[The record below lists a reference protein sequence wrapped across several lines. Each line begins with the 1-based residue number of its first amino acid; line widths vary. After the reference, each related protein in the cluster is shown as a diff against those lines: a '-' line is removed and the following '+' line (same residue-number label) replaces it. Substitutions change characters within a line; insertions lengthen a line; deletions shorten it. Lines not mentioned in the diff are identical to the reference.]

1 MLSAKYISATYL
13 RLFRIKMLTPAKKR
27 FSSSIDIP
35 QIIKEP
41 IITFKKRGKMLVRL
55 SALLATC
62 LMKITS

>member
-1 MLSAKYISATYL
+1 
-13 RLFRIKMLTPAKKR
+13 MLTPAKKR

-41 IITFKKRGKMLVRL
+41 IITFKERGKMLVRL